1 MRISDTD
8 CITDA
13 EEEEE
18 EEEEEKQKHET
29 MKEKEKEKEKQK
41 EQEREQEAHPAAR
54 ERILSHG
61 GTPQTT
67 SRTPSALDLIK
78 SFNAS
83 VRRPD
88 NLERKVCVCTRPLPE
103 RWCPGALFCFSAL
116 CPLPVRPVHVHRKI
130 ENGPCISR
138 LHIAYALPLFHG

>member
-1 MRISDTD
+1 LRISDTD

-18 EEEEEKQKHET
+18 EEEEEKQKHQT
-29 MKEKEKEKEKQK
+29 LKAKEKEKEKQK
-41 EQEREQEAHPAAR
+41 EQEQEEHPAAR
-54 ERILSHG
+54 GRILSHG

-67 SRTPSALDLIK
+67 PQTPSALDLIK

-88 NLERKVCVCTRPLPE
+88 NLEKVRVCTRPLPE

-116 CPLPVRPVHVHRKI
+116 SPLPVRPAHVHRKI

>member
-1 MRISDTD
+1 MRISGTD
-8 CITDA
+8 CIADA

-18 EEEEEKQKHET
+18 EEQQKQKHEKEDKKEMAEKKT
-29 MKEKEKEKEKQK
+29 MEEKEKEREEKEQK
-41 EQEREQEAHPAAR
+41 EEEEDPAAR
-54 ERILSHG
+54 GRILSHK

-67 SRTPSALDLIK
+67 PKTPSALDLIK

-103 RWCPGALFCFSAL
+103 R
-116 CPLPVRPVHVHRKI
+116 
-130 ENGPCISR
+130 
-138 LHIAYALPLFHG
+138 